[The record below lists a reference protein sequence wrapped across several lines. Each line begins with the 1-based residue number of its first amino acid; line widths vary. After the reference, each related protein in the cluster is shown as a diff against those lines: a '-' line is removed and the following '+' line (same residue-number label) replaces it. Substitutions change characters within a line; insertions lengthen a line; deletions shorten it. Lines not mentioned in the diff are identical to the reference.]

1 VSVPA
6 SSPLTSAD
14 QAGRSADELTAHQP
28 VQIPVLRDPQAA
40 GERLEAIAERTGSG
54 QSQEAAERVEVI
66 LEQVR
71 TRGDAALLE
80 LSERFDGVR
89 PDPLRIPAGELEAAW
104 ADTPAD
110 LQDALRLAHRRIL
123 EFHQRQ
129 KPADIAM
136 TGVHG
141 EFARGDVIAVR
152 DTQGLEIARGLAN
165 YSSAEARLIC
175 RKASSDFEKLL
186 GYTGEPE
193 MVHRTN
199 LVLSR

>member
-40 GERLEAIAERTGSG
+40 GERLEAIADRTGSG

-80 LSERFDGVR
+80 LV
-89 PDPLRIPAGELEAAW
+89 LREL
-104 ADTPAD
+104 
-110 LQDALRLAHRRIL
+110 RR
-123 EFHQRQ
+123 
-129 KPADIAM
+129 
-136 TGVHG
+136 
-141 EFARGDVIAVR
+141 
-152 DTQGLEIARGLAN
+152 
-165 YSSAEARLIC
+165 
-175 RKASSDFEKLL
+175 
-186 GYTGEPE
+186 
-193 MVHRTN
+193 
-199 LVLSR
+199 LVLELRVARHRDPDGR